1 VDKTNKNWGLV
12 HGPFRDRKTN
22 PEIWRKIGRA
32 YFELIGLTGIVIFKM
47 NNLTEAEHNKIL
59 PAFGRL
65 NTRFKST
72 CFRQPGRLKKI
83 TTDCIA
89 GTVT

>member
-1 VDKTNKNWGLV
+1 MDKTNKNWGLV
-12 HGPFRDRKTN
+12 HGPFRDWKTN

-59 PAFGRL
+59 PAFGR
-65 NTRFKST
+65 
-72 CFRQPGRLKKI
+72 
-83 TTDCIA
+83 
-89 GTVT
+89 